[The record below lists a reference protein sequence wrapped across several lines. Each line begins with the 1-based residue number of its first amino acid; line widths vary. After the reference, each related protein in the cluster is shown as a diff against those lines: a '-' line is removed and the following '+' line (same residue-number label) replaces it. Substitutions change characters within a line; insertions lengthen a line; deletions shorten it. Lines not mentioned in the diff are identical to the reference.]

1 MTKQG
6 PPFCAQPDPTG
17 RPPGCDPGAP
27 LAIQAQEVA
36 NLQGRCVRTEM
47 AG

>member
-1 MTKQG
+1 MKWSAISG
-6 PPFCAQPDPTG
+6 D
-17 RPPGCDPGAP
+17 GCDPGAP